1 MNKLDELR
9 RENAVLRERISRLT
23 EASLRINT
31 SLDLNTVLR
40 EVVDSACV
48 LTGARYGVIATIGED
63 GRAQEFV
70 TSGLTPQEHEGLE
83 AWPDGPRLFECLR
96 DLQAPLRIPNLA
108 AYVRELGFDDHPLPE
123 TMVQCTPMRHRGT
136 HVGNFYIAQ
145 TEGVGTLTDE
155 DEQILFQFAAQAAT
169 AIANARAFRKEQRTR
184 ADLEALIEISPVG
197 VAVFNAVT
205 GQPESYNR
213 EAVRIGEGLR
223 TPGQSIGQL
232 LEVITCRR
240 GDGQEY
246 SLKEFPLARYLSSAN
261 RVRAEEI
268 VLSVP
273 DGRHVTILVS
283 ATPIP
288 SADDTV
294 ESLVATIQDLAPI
307 EEIERMRAQFVSTVS
322 HELRAPL
329 MAIQGAAV
337 ALLDPSASVPPAE
350 IREYVRLIHEQAVN
364 MRGLIS
370 DLLDAGHIEAGTL
383 SVTPE
388 LSDLAEL
395 LGQARAYLRNGD
407 SPHRVLVDLPP
418 DLPPVMVE
426 PRRIVQVL
434 SNLLTNAAR
443 HAPAASPI
451 RITAERDG
459 VHVAVSV
466 TDQGRGMPPE
476 RLQYVFRKHTR
487 DADADAARG
496 IGTGLGLAICKGLV
510 EAHGGRIRAE
520 SGGLGQGTRF
530 TFTLPAAE
538 PSDAVGAVGAN
549 GPDAPPEG
557 RNAVPILVL
566 DDDPPMQR
574 YVRDALEKADYRPI
588 VTGDHRELDELV
600 RTEAPR
606 LILLDLVLPGTDVI
620 ELMRRLPEAPVICM
634 CAYGRDEAIADALQ
648 AGAADY
654 IVKPFTPTELI
665 ARIGAVLRKRARP
678 DPMTVGAL
686 QIDFDRR
693 LASLAGRRLDLTAT
707 EFDLLRALALNVGRV
722 LSYDTLIRT
731 IWNGRG
737 SHRLVRV
744 YIKRLRNKLGDKS
757 KAPDY
762 IVNTRGVGYRLK
774 APRDL

>member
-1 MNKLDELR
+1 MKNLDELK
-9 RENAVLRERISRLT
+9 RENEVLRERISRLT

-48 LTGARYGVIATIGED
+48 LTGARYGIIATIGED

-70 TSGLTPQEHEGLE
+70 TSGLAPQEHKGLE
-83 AWPDGPRLFECLR
+83 AWPDGPRLFERLR
-96 DLQAPLRIPNLA
+96 DLPAPLRIPNLA

-213 EAVRIGEGLR
+213 EAERIGEGLR
-223 TPGQSIGQL
+223 TPGQSIEQL

-240 GDGQEY
+240 GDGQEF
-246 SLKEFPLARYLSSAN
+246 SLKEFPLVRYLASAD
-261 RVRAEEI
+261 RVRAEEF

-294 ESLVATIQDLAPI
+294 QSLVATMQDLAPI

-329 MAIQGAAV
+329 MAVQGAAV

-350 IREYVRLIHEQAVN
+350 IREYVRLIHDQAVN

-388 LSDLAEL
+388 LSDLADL
-395 LGQARAYLRNGD
+395 VGRAEAYSSNGD

-426 PRRIVQVL
+426 RRRIVQVL
-434 SNLLTNAAR
+434 NNLLTNAAR

-466 TDQGRGMPPE
+466 TDQGRGVPPE
-476 RLQYVFRKHTR
+476 RLQHVFRKHTR
-487 DADADAARG
+487 DADSAPG

-538 PSDAVGAVGAN
+538 PSEAVGAVGAN
-549 GPDAPPEG
+549 RPDAPADG

-574 YVRDALEKADYRPI
+574 YVRDALNKAGYRPI

-606 LILLDLVLPGTDVI
+606 LILLDLVLPGNDSI
-620 ELMRRLPEAPVICM
+620 ELMRRVPEAPVICM

-654 IVKPFTPTELI
+654 IVKPFAPTELI
-665 ARIGAVLRKRARP
+665 ARIGAVLRKRTEP
-678 DPMTVGAL
+678 DPMAL
-686 QIDFDRR
+686 ERWKSTS
-693 LASLAGRRLDLTAT
+693 AAAGRA
-707 EFDLLRALALNVGRV
+707 LRVVGW
-722 LSYDTLIRT
+722 T
-731 IWNGRG
+731 
-737 SHRLVRV
+737 
-744 YIKRLRNKLGDKS
+744 
-757 KAPDY
+757 
-762 IVNTRGVGYRLK
+762 
-774 APRDL
+774 